1 MRSSPAPR
9 RKPREG
15 GWAAVAG
22 ASVAGVAN
30 TVCWPC
36 RKRPPLVLSKDRCAN
51 TNQLSIVWQ
60 SFAREEL
67 LLYPRPRTRW
77 AISVAAAYGTAFYIV
92 RELRQPIRPR
102 TLQILVADWAVPLGS
117 VARAEEG
124 TAQAAQKR
132 GHPIRPWRARRRER
146 LLRNVQESGRKSQ
159 KANTERPELQSGSAW

>member
-1 MRSSPAPR
+1 MRSSSAPR

-132 GHPIRPWRARRRER
+132 GYLNCLWGGKN
-146 LLRNVQESGRKSQ
+146 LDKKLG
-159 KANTERPELQSGSAW
+159 